1 MSYLKHH
8 FMRLQKNNDVL
19 DAIQKTDARYVL
31 ILDETVNV
39 GYFDPSEWKG
49 ILNITEETPGFTCL
63 ISDGE
68 MRLYLIDY

>member
-1 MSYLKHH
+1 M
-8 FMRLQKNNDVL
+8 
-19 DAIQKTDARYVL
+19 L

-39 GYFDPSEWKG
+39 GYFDPNEWKG

-68 MRLYLIDY
+68 MRLYLIDC